1 MSFFNTMYGNFRKNI
16 LKNKIDI
23 NSINYEINGSDVSI
37 VKSPFDSFPKTKLSN
52 INNEINNK
60 SNEINSL
67 ILSTI
72 EPKYKPYV
80 IKRQRRSSINQK
92 QLLNDPFLNRLRNR
106 HFYNGVNFSKTI
118 YNDKIALGAV
128 NYFSM
133 KDYGN
138 NNRGQQLLDEKKL
151 AILRNSKFFSIE
163 RGGLKQNIHKSNTIN
178 ITLNSEKS
186 HDHTFKNKINNPN
199 KVRSH
204 LQLGKYKNNLTID
217 NTISSKRNYLNN
229 ISKRPESVRDIRTIY
244 INKNILN
251 TFKRNYF
258 KKVDVVNKTIKN
270 MNKRLFRISDKAEYK
285 KKKEPE
291 IDNVLEIIL
300 DKKIKKKKKNGTKQ
314 LYIKTTQENDVIK
327 NMDKHKRDLIRIGEI
342 VKNMNNEV
350 ALKFSENLV
359 EEYHKKVIPLK
370 LGKKVPEIIKQR
382 EQRQHNNRIIRMY
395 KRDLQVQRMLYH
407 AQEEKSELYKNFNKV
422 LYNNEKEN
430 KNK

>member
-16 LKNKIDI
+16 FKNKINI
-23 NSINYEINGSDVSI
+23 NSIDDEINSSEISI
-37 VKSPFDSFPKTKLSN
+37 VKSPFDSFPKTQLSN

-60 SNEINSL
+60 SNQINSL
-67 ILSTI
+67 ILNSL
-72 EPKYKPYV
+72 EPKYKPYI
-80 IKRQRRSSINQK
+80 IKRQRRSSINKK
-92 QLLNDPFLNRLRNR
+92 QLLNDPFLNRLRNS
-106 HFYNGVNFSKTI
+106 HLYNKEKFSKTI
-118 YNDKIALGAV
+118 YDDKIAIGSL

-138 NNRGQQLLDEKKL
+138 NNRRQQLLDEKKF
-151 AILRNSKFFSIE
+151 AILKNSKFFSIE
-163 RGGLKQNIHKSNTIN
+163 KGGLISNFHKSNTIN
-178 ITLNSEKS
+178 INLNSKKS
-186 HDHTFKNKINNPN
+186 IDNNFQNKIKKQN
-199 KVRSH
+199 KFRSH
-204 LQLGKYKNNLTID
+204 LQLSKYNNNLTID
-217 NTISSKRNYLNN
+217 NSISSNKNN
-229 ISKRPESVRDIRTIY
+229 ENINSERPQSVRNIRTIY

-251 TFKRNYF
+251 NFKRNYF

-300 DKKIKKKKKNGTKQ
+300 DKKIKKKKKIGAKQ
-314 LYIKTTQENDVIK
+314 LYIKSTQENDIIK

-342 VKNMNNEV
+342 VKNMNNDV

-359 EEYHKKVIPLK
+359 EEYHKKEVPLK
-370 LGKKVPEIIKQR
+370 LGKIPEIVKKR
-382 EQRQHNNRIIRMY
+382 EQTQHNNRIIRMY

-407 AQEEKSELYKNFNKV
+407 AQEEKLQLYQNFNKV

>member
-1 MSFFNTMYGNFRKNI
+1 MHGNFRKNI

-23 NSINYEINGSDVSI
+23 NSIDNEINGSDVSI

-92 QLLNDPFLNRLRNR
+92 QLLNDPFLNRLRNSQLN
-106 HFYNGVNFSKTI
+106 NGGRLSKTI
-118 YNDKIALGAV
+118 YNDRISLGAL

-138 NNRGQQLLDEKKL
+138 NNRGLQILDEKKL

-163 RGGLKQNIHKSNTIN
+163 KGSLIPNIHKSNTLN
-178 ITLNSEKS
+178 VTLNSEKS
-186 HDHTFKNKINNPN
+186 IDNHFKNNIKNQN
-199 KVRSH
+199 KFRSH
-204 LQLGKYKNNLTID
+204 LQLNKYKNSLTID
-217 NTISSKRNYLNN
+217 NSISSNKNN
-229 ISKRPESVRDIRTIY
+229 ENAISKRPESVRNIRTIY
-244 INKNILN
+244 VNKNILN
-251 TFKRNYF
+251 NFKRNYF
-258 KKVDVVNKTIKN
+258 KKVDIVNKNIKN

-285 KKKEPE
+285 KRKEPE

-300 DKKIKKKKKNGTKQ
+300 DKKIKKKKKSGTKQ
-314 LYIKTTQENDVIK
+314 LYIKSAKENDVIN

-342 VKNMNNEV
+342 VKNMNNDV
-350 ALKFSENLV
+350 ALKFSENLI
-359 EEYHKKVIPLK
+359 EEYHKKTIPLK
-370 LGKKVPEIIKQR
+370 LGKIPEIIKQK
-382 EQRQHNNRIIRMY
+382 EERQHNSRIIRMY

-407 AQEEKSELYKNFNKV
+407 AQEEKLQLYKNFNKV
-422 LYNNEKEN
+422 LYNNEKGKKIKE
-430 KNK
+430 